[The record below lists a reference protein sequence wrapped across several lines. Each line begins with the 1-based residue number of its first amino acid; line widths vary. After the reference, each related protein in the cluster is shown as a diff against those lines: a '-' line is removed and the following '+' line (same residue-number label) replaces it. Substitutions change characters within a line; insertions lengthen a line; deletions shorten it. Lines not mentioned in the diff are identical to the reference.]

1 MYSRKS
7 ITKQNVVLLLLDC
20 ISIFI
25 SLNIS
30 VFIRYKINSTDY
42 YYASMHYSDIYGLL
56 LIFGFSYFLQVVI
69 FNLNLN
75 FRNNGILKEFLVAV
89 KINIF
94 LAVLA
99 TFLMYIL
106 RVIRLDFSRGIFV
119 IFLITN
125 CLITFALHRLYYNS
139 LKASATK
146 GYNRRQL
153 VLITNMEKVD
163 YLIYEAFSEEQ
174 LEYKVC
180 AIALLDRDNYLDV
193 KKVDGIPIID
203 AQTEL
208 IPYCISQVVDEVFIK
223 VPDYQMGEINNSINQ
238 IVSMG
243 ITIHVNVDL
252 FENDLAAQKTIT
264 SIGNVFAVTFANN
277 FMTFRQRFAKRLLDI
292 AGGLVGS
299 AIALVLTVIFG
310 PLIFIESP
318 GPIFFKQQRV
328 GRNGRFFNIYK
339 FRSMYPDAEARKAEL
354 MEKNDM
360 HGFMFKM
367 ENDPRITKIGKF
379 LRKTSLDEFPQFFN
393 VLKGDM
399 SLVGTR
405 PPTVDE
411 YEHYESHHKMR
422 LSAKPGLTGMWQVSG
437 RSRITDFEDVVK
449 LDVWYINNYT
459 LGLDIKIIFKTI
471 GAVLHRDG
479 AE

>member
-7 ITKQNVVLLLLDC
+7 VTKQNIILLLIDF

-30 VFIRYKINSTDY
+30 VFIRFKINAAEY
-42 YYASMHYSDIYGLL
+42 MHYSDIYGLL

-75 FRNNGILKEFLVAV
+75 FRNNGVLKEFLVSV

-119 IFLITN
+119 VFLILN
-125 CLITFALHRLYYNS
+125 CFITFILHRLYYS
-139 LKASATK
+139 YVKASATK
-146 GYNRRQL
+146 GFNRRQL
-153 VLITNMEKVD
+153 VIITNMQDVD
-163 YLIYEAFSEEQ
+163 HLMYDAFSEEQ
-174 LEYKVC
+174 LEYRVC
-180 AIALLDRDNYLDV
+180 AIALLDRDNYMDV
-193 KKVDGIPIID
+193 QKVDGIPLIN
-203 AQTEL
+203 AETEL
-208 IPYCISQVVDEVFIK
+208 VQYCISQVVDEVFIK
-223 VPDYQMGEINNSINQ
+223 LPDYQLGEINTAINQ

-264 SIGNVFAVTFANN
+264 SIGNVYAVTFANN
-277 FMTFRQRFAKRLLDI
+277 FMTFRQRFTKRLLDI

-310 PLIFIESP
+310 PIIFIESP

-360 HGFMFKM
+360 QGLMFKM

-379 LRKTSLDEFPQFFN
+379 LRRTSLDEFPQFFN

-411 YEHYESHHKMR
+411 YEHYESHHKIR
-422 LSAKPGLTGMWQVSG
+422 LSAKPGLTGLWQVSG
-437 RSRITDFEDVVK
+437 RSRITDFEEVVK
-449 LDVWYINNYT
+449 LDSWYINNYT
-459 LGLDIKIIFKTI
+459 IGLDIKIIFKTI
-471 GAVLHRDG
+471 GVVLHRDG